1 MSYPAQPIQQQPL
14 TPARRAPGP
23 VRGAAVL
30 LILMAVGGLVYGAIG
45 LALMPGIVERFQS
58 AAEAGGV
65 PVDDVNG
72 GTTLLRGVPI
82 AAAFVSVVA
91 TVLLVVLA
99 IGIAR
104 GTAAV
109 RVATWVVCAIGLV
122 SGAVAALFGFVQRV
136 GSFDND
142 AVLVAIDGAH
152 PSWWPWTSAALSVLQ
167 ALGYVVVAL
176 LLALPASNA
185 YFKRT
190 PSFPPS
196 PTGTPQTAPP
206 PPTVDPTDWQR
217 PDPPA
222 TTPAAM

>member
-1 MSYPAQPIQQQPL
+1 MSYPAQPLVQQPP
-14 TPARRAPGP
+14 TTSPRPPGP

-30 LILMAVGGLVYGAIG
+30 LLVMALGGLVYGGIG

-58 AAEAGGV
+58 AATASGI
-65 PVDDVNG
+65 PVDDING

-91 TVLLVVLA
+91 MVLLAVLA
-99 IGIAR
+99 VGIMR
-104 GTAAV
+104 GNAGV
-109 RVATWVVCAIGLV
+109 RIATWIVCGIGLV
-122 SGAVAALFGFVQRV
+122 SGGLAALFGFVQRV

-142 AVLVAIDGAH
+142 AMLVAIDGAH
-152 PSWWPWTSAALSVLQ
+152 PGWWPWTSAALSVVQ

-176 LLALPASNA
+176 LLATPAATA
-185 YFKRT
+185 YFRRT
-190 PSFPPS
+190 SSLPPS
-196 PTGTPQTAPP
+196 PTGAPTPP
-206 PPTVDPTDWQR
+206 PPPPVDPTDWQR